1 MRLAAIVLGPMD
13 HLLISLRLW
22 IGKRVVIAA
31 IPVSDW
37 AVVLL
42 VKVVVINMSLINWAI
57 MVVGSCRFIPR
68 MRALILFLRNFLVL
82 VPMLVAFLFAV
93 LDPMLVA
100 FFFAVLLL
108 YEWVAP
114 LDLGSHLLAFLKLL
128 IGVPPA
134 FLHTVFELSDNCAA
148 LIN

>member
-1 MRLAAIVLGPMD
+1 MRLAAIVLGPMG
-13 HLLISLRLW
+13 HILISLRLW
-22 IGKRVVIAA
+22 IGKRVVITA

-42 VKVVVINMSLINWAI
+42 VKVVVIDMSLINWAI

-93 LDPMLVA
+93 L
-100 FFFAVLLL
+100 LL

-128 IGVPPA
+128 IGEPPA

>member
-1 MRLAAIVLGPMD
+1 MRLAAIVLGPMG
-13 HLLISLRLW
+13 HILISLRLW
-22 IGKRVVIAA
+22 IGKRVVITA

-42 VKVVVINMSLINWAI
+42 VKVVVIDMSLINWAI

-93 LDPMLVA
+93 L
-100 FFFAVLLL
+100 LL

-114 LDLGSHLLAFLKLL
+114 LDLGSHLLALLKLL
-128 IGVPPA
+128 IGEPPA